1 MYSIQCNDSRGYHT
15 DPQCYYE
22 IEIDKITLEIV
33 DYLTPDG
40 DPDVWEFELES
51 MGIDGMWSMPDVPSR
66 YMPKVR
72 RALFDTSSSAYTE
85 HVCDETGE
93 VSVSACVY
101 FEEMEDFR

>member
-15 DPQCYYE
+15 DPQCDYE

-51 MGIDGMWSMPDVPSR
+51 KGPEGEWFLDDVPAR
-66 YMPKVR
+66 YRPKVAR
-72 RALFDTSSSAYTE
+72 VLDDTKGNAYDE
-85 HVCDETGE
+85 DVCDETGE